1 MRYVLL
7 INIDK
12 TAPRQRAEMEAILH
26 GHERFQAE
34 LQAAGKMIHTE
45 RLWLGW
51 RGQSRQAQSRTA
63 VRDRRALRGDEGA
76 PRWVLGDWVRP
87 EGQSYRVG
95 QEDPAPRR
103 PRRRSSGG
111 LAMRN
116 GPEARLALVDA
127 ILTRGDLADYHLAPR
142 RGPTCVGWWGNRPMP
157 GLAAHGPSP

>member
-12 TAPRQRAEMEAILH
+12 TAPRQRAEIEAILH

-34 LQAAGKMIHTE
+34 LQAAGKMIHAE
-45 RLWLGW
+45 RLRWDGEA
-51 RGQSRQAQSRTA
+51 SH
-63 VRDRRALRGDEGA
+63 VRLKAGRRFVTDGLRGDEGA

-103 PRRRSSGG
+103 PHRRSSGG

-142 RGPTCVGWWGNRPMP
+142 RGPTCVGWRGNRPMP

>member
-45 RLWLGW
+45 RLRWDGG
-51 RGQSRQAQSRTA
+51 GQPRQAQFRTA

-76 PRWVLGDWVRP
+76 PRWVLRDWVRP

-103 PRRRSSGG
+103 PHRRSSGG
-111 LAMRN
+111 LAMRD
-116 GPEARLALVDA
+116 GPEARLA
-127 ILTRGDLADYHLAPR
+127 
-142 RGPTCVGWWGNRPMP
+142 
-157 GLAAHGPSP
+157 S